1 MRPGAEAAAARGLD
15 WIERHRNADD
25 GWGDAPGAPSNPT
38 ATFLVLACFL
48 RLRPGSPAVEW
59 ARRWLGRNGGGWEGP
74 DLPATLLRTYGAD
87 RTFSFPILAFA
98 AACGALG
105 PRETAWVSVPHL
117 PCELGCLPHRA
128 LAALRI
134 PVVSYALPALIAM
147 GLDRHRNAPTPGLR
161 HRLRDVLTPRL
172 LLRLAALQPSS
183 GGYLEAV
190 PLTAFVAVALSAA
203 GLEEHPIVD
212 RAHRFLLSL
221 QRSDGS
227 WPIDRDLRVWLTSQ
241 AVTALCQ
248 ADPAGRLWP
257 AADRGRVLGWLLG
270 RQWRIPHPFTGA
282 APGGWGWTDAN
293 GGCRTPTTPPRPY

>member
-1 MRPGAEAAAARGLD
+1 MASAALAMRPGAEAAAARGLD

-25 GWGDAPGAPSNPT
+25 GWGDAPEAPSNPT

-203 GLEEHPIVD
+203 VWRNTP
-212 RAHRFLLSL
+212 LSTARIGSCSPSNGPMEVG
-221 QRSDGS
+221 RSTAICGS
-227 WPIDRDLRVWLTSQ
+227 
-241 AVTALCQ
+241 
-248 ADPAGRLWP
+248 G
-257 AADRGRVLGWLLG
+257 
-270 RQWRIPHPFTGA
+270 
-282 APGGWGWTDAN
+282 
-293 GGCRTPTTPPRPY
+293 